1 MFPERCVSSFQMATA
16 RIIQQKGVASAEEE
30 AVVGV
35 CVCGG
40 GIYTVGHLSGMLGI
54 CNTVSQIMKT
64 LQITNAERKTLN

>member
-1 MFPERCVSSFQMATA
+1 MC
-16 RIIQQKGVASAEEE
+16 
-30 AVVGV
+30 V
-35 CVCGG
+35 CVG

>member
-1 MFPERCVSSFQMATA
+1 MSCCSFPHCVSSFQMVTA

-40 GIYTVGHLSGMLGI
+40 DIYCWSSQWNVRHL
-54 CNTVSQIMKT
+54 
-64 LQITNAERKTLN
+64 

>member
-1 MFPERCVSSFQMATA
+1 MCV
-16 RIIQQKGVASAEEE
+16 
-30 AVVGV
+30 
-35 CVCGG
+35 G

>member
-1 MFPERCVSSFQMATA
+1 MVTA

-54 CNTVSQIMKT
+54 CNKVSQIMKT
-64 LQITNAERKTLN
+64 FQITNAERKTLN

>member
-1 MFPERCVSSFQMATA
+1 MVTA

-40 GIYTVGHLSGMLGI
+40 DIYCWSSQWDVGI
-54 CNTVSQIMKT
+54 CNKVSQIMKT
-64 LQITNAERKTLN
+64 LQITNTERKTLN

>member
-1 MFPERCVSSFQMATA
+1 MFPERCVSSFQMVTA

-30 AVVGV
+30 AVVCV
-35 CVCGG
+35 CVG